1 MLLCI
6 TYHMLT
12 KKVWVFLHFFGVLH
26 IINIDLYIY
35 VVAMSNWDNLEKLRT
50 EVSELEK
57 LANELKT
64 VAETE
69 RKKKEEEIKSK
80 AETLQWKI
88 DELSK
93 QKWMDAKLSAEKEK
107 VELILKNCSD
117 ISSLESSIKEEES
130 KVDKEDTTKRPTSS
144 EITQTP
150 AQPETQ
156 GASEIKEE
164 KWFFWKTWEW
174 IWEQWSDVW
183 SDDKRKEQP
192 WQNVLRV
199 VWFGWW
205 TIVAWYG
212 IYRLR
217 KRAFW
222 KKKKEKE
229 WNDWDSSSWEN
240 GEKKWFW
247 DKWYGKALKWTGIWA
262 WVGTIWYWIGKKLWL
277 IHSDDA
283 TDSAEDQ
290 VESTIK
296 LKENDPE
303 KFEKYKWM
311 WENIDSQYN
320 QVMKKEMDT
329 WWWGISIADG
339 YEKYADKKNID
350 KDTFQATVPM
360 CIDNQFS
367 DVSNFLSEWWY
378 YAYLRGLKFNELK
391 NEIIWW
397 WKEKIGKVLGPYL
410 TWLTSFIPFVWKD
423 RSEAINSWFE
433 SWEAAEREAELQL
446 FFRQYAKVLNYTQ
459 DKLFSLKEKIAG
471 EKFSHTEWNH
481 STVSDALNDDEW
493 VENYINTDPRY
504 KNFIN
509 GKLHQAIDIMKD
521 NGIFNDT
528 LSHDMEMIK
537 SASDAER
544 DTILKF
550 KDWKDAIQ
558 RLESAWTNLT
568 AENYKEWVE
577 CCDKITK
584 DIEDEFDKSR
594 SYLYFWFTHEA
605 FNSKT
610 NNVQEFLR
618 HSWLAEM
625 KSWLKVSLWEFKQKF
640 ASWNITKEE
649 ILLYKNQVNGY
660 FAMKK
665 EILIWARAIQQMK
678 SDNPNYI
685 ERVLNVW
692 SAIASDLLNQ
702 TGASLKHF
710 NKWNYLSS
718 WIAAT
723 IPLYLWWKAISIAAG
738 TKYPKAKIL
747 WEFIKNSNIFSVVRR
762 SKWAVMR
769 RVYAENL
776 NKLPVLLLKS
786 RYNIAHGDQLLLQD
800 LIEWKISWDNATR
813 IIDSWNDSWL
823 KIGGDK
829 KAASISDFIQKMLWI
844 HSTDAS
850 AKHLNIL
857 FNNDE
862 GIVFMRNPS
871 LRKMIFGEPTISSW
885 FENVKVVRNWYR
897 KKIYT
902 LKDIKLAKALED
914 FIWWS
919 SSTFKTLSKK
929 QQTFAKLMMEMG
941 NFESIEQVKSFTQN
955 VKNYNLEWL
964 NETKIIR
971 LVEELIDHTDE
982 LSDTAK
988 IEERIKQVK
997 NIAEWDV
1004 DGAVKPAKEL
1014 IDNPH
1019 YKQLLQDEI
1028 DSEIKSLEKV
1038 KWWETNNAKI
1048 SQIEKQIEKLDSF
1061 KKNLKKCNP
1070 QELEWLFEMYRSF
1083 LNVGKWEVFFSNLNI
1098 IKKLLELDASAE
1110 NKITDTI
1117 KRLDIDYLKDVIK
1130 SYKISNISNDE
1141 IIVIGQ
1147 IFTEIKRCKICENPS
1162 EATIKALKTIVNI
1175 AWAFT

>member
-1 MLLCI
+1 MNLIANHTGLI
-6 TYHMLT
+6 DNSSI
-12 KKVWVFLHFFGVLH
+12 FLSVIQLFMPN
-26 IINIDLYIY
+26 NIDQL
-35 VVAMSNWDNLEKLRT
+35 KT
-50 EVSELEK
+50 EVDDIKNSL
-57 LANELKT
+57 NELKNN
-64 VAETE
+64 VSLSEEERKNKAENLKKQAETTKQ
-69 RKKKEEEIKSK
+69 RIQAEIDVL
-80 AETLQWKI
+80 A
-88 DELSK
+88 
-93 QKWMDAKLSAEKEK
+93 AKT
-107 VELILKNCSD
+107 D
-117 ISSLESSIKEEES
+117 EES
-130 KVDKEDTTKRPTSS
+130 KKKVEEAKTLLNSLSDTTSLSISILNSWNTETS
-144 EITQTP
+144 ITT
-150 AQPETQ
+150 ATSAVKTE
-156 GASEIKEE
+156 K
-164 KWFFWKTWEW
+164 KWFWWKTWEW
-174 IWEQWSDVW
+174 LWEQWSDVR
-183 SDDKRKEQP
+183 SGDKRKEQP
-192 WQNVLRV
+192 WKNILRTV
-199 VWFGWW
+199 GFWV
-205 TIVAWYG
+205 TWYA
-212 IYRLR
+212 IYRWVKKLWN
-217 KRAFW
+217 RAFGD
-222 KKKKEKE
+222 KKQKE
-229 WNDWDSSSWEN
+229 WWESSGDSSGSSKQW
-240 GEKKWFW
+240 EKKWFW
-247 DKWYGKALKWTGIWA
+247 DRWYGKALKWTGIWVWA
-262 WVGTIWYWIGKKLWL
+262 GTIWYWIGKKLGL
-277 IHSDDA
+277 IHSDEV
-283 TDSAEDQ
+283 TDKAEDQ
-290 VESTIK
+290 AESTVQ
-296 LKENDPE
+296 LKEKDPE

-320 QVMKKEMDT
+320 QVMKKEIDT
-329 WWWGISIADG
+329 WWWGMSIADG
-339 YEKYADKKNID
+339 YEKYADRKKID
-350 KDTFQATVPM
+350 KDMFQATVPM

-397 WKEKIGKVLGPYL
+397 WKEKIGKILGPYL

-423 RSEAINSWFE
+423 RSEAITNWFE
-433 SWEAAEREAELQL
+433 SWDAAEREAEIQL

-459 DKLFSLKEKIAG
+459 DKLFSLKEKIAE
-471 EKFSHTEWNH
+471 EKFRNTEWNH
-481 STVSDALNDDEW
+481 STASDALKDEEW
-493 VENYINTDPRY
+493 VENYIHTDPRY

-509 GKLHQAIDIMKD
+509 GKLHQAIDVMKG

-528 LSHDMEMIK
+528 LSHDMEKIK

-558 RLESAWTNLT
+558 RLESAWDNLT

-584 DIEDEFDKSR
+584 DIEDDFDKSR

-610 NNVQEFLR
+610 NNIQEFMK

-625 KSWLKVSLWEFKQKF
+625 KSGLKVSLWEFKQKF
-640 ASWNITKEE
+640 ANWNITKEE
-649 ILLYKNQVNGY
+649 ILLYKNQVNSY

-665 EILIWARAIQQMK
+665 EILIGARAIQQMK
-678 SDNPNYI
+678 SDNPNYV

-692 SAIASDLLNQ
+692 GAIASDLLNQ
-702 TGASLKHF
+702 TGTSLKHF
-710 NKWNYLSS
+710 KGWDYFSA
-718 WIAAT
+718 WFAAT
-723 IPLYLWWKAISIAAG
+723 IPLYLGWKAISIAAG

-929 QQTFAKLMMEMG
+929 QQTFAKLMMETG
-941 NFESIEQVKSFTQN
+941 NFKTIEEVKKFTQN
-955 VKNYNLEWL
+955 IKKYNLEWL
-964 NETKIIR
+964 DETKIIH
-971 LVEELIDHTDE
+971 LVEGLIDHTNE

-997 NIAEWDV
+997 NIAEWEV
-1004 DGAVKPAKEL
+1004 DGTAKPTKD
-1014 IDNPH
+1014 IVDNPH
-1019 YKQLLQDEI
+1019 YKKLQGEI
-1028 DSEIKSLEKV
+1028 DSEIKSLE
-1038 KWWETNNAKI
+1038 NAKK
-1048 SQIEKQIEKLDSF
+1048 SESEWSPKFKQIDEQIKKLKSF
-1061 KKNLKKCNP
+1061 KKSLEGCKP
-1070 QELEWLFEMYRSF
+1070 QEVEWLLAMYTSF
-1083 LNVGKWEVFFSNLNI
+1083 LNVGKWEAFFSNLNI
-1098 IKKLLELDASAE
+1098 IKKLLDASAGNE
-1110 NKITDTI
+1110 I
-1117 KRLDIDYLKDVIK
+1117 KDAIKHLDIEYLKDVIK
-1130 SYKISNISNDE
+1130 YYKISNISEDE
-1141 IIVIGQ
+1141 IEIIGK
-1147 IFTEIKRCKICENPS
+1147 IFSEIKRCEIFKDWG
-1162 EATIKALKTIVNI
+1162 EATIKALKTFIKI
-1175 AWAFT
+1175 AKNFT